1 MGLNSSPQTVVASQT
16 DGTAITDSTTA
27 ASIIPAK
34 AKFTFP
40 IDFFEV
46 GSVLRVTATG
56 RISCVVT
63 TPGTLTLDLR
73 MNDVIAATTDAMALC
88 VVAKTSV
95 SWWLDWLLT
104 CQTVGDPAGTK
115 FSHLARFT
123 SQGLIGSPVVS
134 VGGNATLLSPAAT
147 PGQGTGFNLLASNTL
162 DMFGKFS
169 VNTTGTS
176 IQCHQFV
183 VETLIN
189 NPT

>member
-104 CQTVGDPAGTK
+104 CQTVGDPVGTK

-134 VGGNATLLSPAAT
+134 VGGNGTLLSPAAT
-147 PGQGTGFNLLASNTL
+147 PGQGTGFPLLANNTL

-183 VETLIN
+183 VETLLN
-189 NPT
+189 NPN